1 MIQSRDNIW
10 NEWLNMCAL
19 IYGRADIF
27 IQQILSWQNHQKMF
41 FFFFCR
47 TACNYCSGR
56 SGAFLDILP
65 CRLSSAGKK
74 FIFLFFFLLYLFWH
88 CFGFLAPFQ
97 TTLTF
102 QNWHGFSKALLLLVI
117 MRGLLFLFIFS
128 SSSFI
133 EPFSDIW
140 WSWFWLHSIYSSKAD
155 LALW

>member
-1 MIQSRDNIW
+1 MILSRDNIW
-10 NEWLNMCAL
+10 YEWLNMFAL

-27 IQQILSWQNHQKMF
+27 IQQILSWQIHQNF
-41 FFFFCR
+41 FFFFFVGLPVTIAR
-47 TACNYCSGR
+47 AGLVP
-56 SGAFLDILP
+56 FLI
-65 CRLSSAGKK
+65 S
-74 FIFLFFFLLYLFWH
+74 FLVGFLVQVRHFYFFFFLLSLFWH

-155 LALW
+155 LAFW